1 MYLRGDILKL
11 LYIIIGILSIAVSCY
26 GLLMVTL
33 RPRKISNAYYYTLTC
48 ILGASASL
56 VATTFILGNWLMLN
70 G

>member
-1 MYLRGDILKL
+1 MLKL
-11 LYIIIGILSIAVSCY
+11 LYIIIGILSIVVSCY
-26 GLLMVTL
+26 SLLMVAL

-48 ILGASASL
+48 VLGVSASL